1 MPLLS
6 VDALRKQ
13 IKSGKLAPVYVIV
26 GEDSK
31 LADGLVDG
39 IEATI
44 DPADRAFSVDRVYAT
59 EGGGAPVDIIAT
71 ARTPSMLGGPR
82 VVIVLRAE
90 RFFKPKRGGKKAEA
104 EDAEADSA
112 DDGGSSES
120 LRGDAALDLAPIE
133 DYLAAPL
140 DSTTLVF
147 VAADVDLTRRT
158 SKKLKELAQFVECYG
173 LETNS
178 AAERR
183 EATMTVRSTIQN
195 EMLQMG
201 RTLDPPAL
209 QLLID
214 RTGLDITQ
222 LRGAIERLLLY
233 AGDKKTITVD
243 DVREVVGEHAFVDD
257 WAVINA
263 IGDGDAGRALRAL
276 AQRFER
282 GDSPHGIVG
291 QLRWWVSSR
300 LAEAE
305 PDRVRPALESLL
317 RTDLA
322 LKSSGGD
329 DRVLVERLV
338 VELTG
343 KALSRSGA
351 GWR

>member
-1 MPLLS
+1 MPPLS
-6 VDALRKQ
+6 VEALRKQ
-13 IKSGKLAPVYVIV
+13 YQSGTLLPVYVLV
-26 GEDSK
+26 GSDTRLIEQLSD
-31 LADGLVDG
+31 A

-44 DPADRAFSVDRVYAT
+44 DEADRAFSVDRLYAA
-59 EGGGAPVDIIAT
+59 EEGGAPVDIIAA

-90 RFFKPKRGGKKAEA
+90 RLLKPKRSGKALERD
-104 EDAEADSA
+104 ED
-112 DDGGSSES
+112 DDAGSVDGSES
-120 LRGDAALDLAPIE
+120 TALDLAPIE
-133 DYLAAPL
+133 DYLAAPV

-147 VAADVDLTRRT
+147 VASDADGTRRLT
-158 SKKLKELAQFVECYG
+158 KRLKEKAGWVECGG
-173 LETNS
+173 LETRTAND
-178 AAERR
+178 RR
-183 EATMTVRSTIQN
+183 EAAAAAKSQVQRELEASGRSI
-195 EMLQMG
+195 E
-201 RTLDPPAL
+201 PPAL

-222 LRGAIERLLLY
+222 LRGAVERLLLY
-233 AGDKKTITVD
+233 TSGAGTITAD

-263 IGDGDAGRALRAL
+263 IGDGDAGKALRAL
-276 AQRFER
+276 ALRFDR

-291 QLRWWVSSR
+291 QLRWWVTSR

-305 PDRVRPALESLL
+305 PDRVRPALEALM

-329 DRVLVERLV
+329 DQVLLDRLV

-343 KALSRSGA
+343 KPLPKR
-351 GWR
+351 GWG

>member
-26 GEDSK
+26 GEDTK
-31 LADGLVDG
+31 LVDGLVDG

-59 EGGGAPVDIIAT
+59 EGGGAPVDIIAS
-71 ARTPSMLGGPR
+71 ARTPSMLGGQR
-82 VVIVLRAE
+82 VIVVLRSE
-90 RFFKPKRGGKKAEA
+90 RFFKPKRGGKKAEVD
-104 EDAEADSA
+104 EN
-112 DDGGSSES
+112 
-120 LRGDAALDLAPIE
+120 DAAAADTGPGEAADLAPID
-133 DYLAAPL
+133 DYLASPL

-158 SKKLKELAQFVECYG
+158 SKKLKELAQFVECHG
-173 LETNS
+173 LETAS
-178 AAERR
+178 AADRR
-183 EATMTVRSTIQN
+183 EAINTVRSTIQN
-195 EMLQMG
+195 EMVQMG
-201 RTLDPPAL
+201 RTLEPSGL

-233 AGDKKTITVD
+233 AGGKKTITVD

-263 IGDGDAGRALRAL
+263 IGDGDAARALRAL

-305 PDRVRPALESLL
+305 PDRVRPALEALL

-329 DRVLVERLV
+329 DRVLLERLV
-338 VELTG
+338 VDLTG
-343 KALSRSGA
+343 KALARSG
-351 GWR
+351 WR